1 MSNNWR
7 ITVSNTVETASEF
20 YYTSCKLYP
29 VKVKT
34 MKEQQRIINNQG
46 KVTIQEV
53 QLEDEGEYE
62 CNINHLREGREESTS
77 HEVVV
82 RIKVRLE

>member
-1 MSNNWR
+1 MN
-7 ITVSNTVETASEF
+7 
-20 YYTSCKLYP
+20 
-29 VKVKT
+29 
-34 MKEQQRIINNQG
+34 EQPRIINNQG
-46 KVTIQEV
+46 KVTIQGVE
-53 QLEDEGEYE
+53 LEDEGEYE

>member
-1 MSNNWR
+1 
-7 ITVSNTVETASEF
+7 
-20 YYTSCKLYP
+20 
-29 VKVKT
+29 

>member
-1 MSNNWR
+1 
-7 ITVSNTVETASEF
+7 
-20 YYTSCKLYP
+20 
-29 VKVKT
+29 

-82 RIKVRLE
+82 RIKVRLEWQALFTCHKLLIGGVWPEGL